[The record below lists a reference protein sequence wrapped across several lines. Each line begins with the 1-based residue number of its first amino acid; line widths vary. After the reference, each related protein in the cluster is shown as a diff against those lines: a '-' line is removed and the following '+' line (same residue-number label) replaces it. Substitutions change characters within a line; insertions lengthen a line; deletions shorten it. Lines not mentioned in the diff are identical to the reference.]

1 MDGEVVRREERKEG
15 EGFPEKAMF
24 LYASIWNASG
34 ISDGK
39 WCGKYCGADEPY
51 VCVIRTF
58 VFLLPLLLT
67 MSEFCF
73 CDSESSGFVFFSF
86 LASDV
91 DGECGNASSL
101 GYVG

>member
-1 MDGEVVRREERKEG
+1 
-15 EGFPEKAMF
+15 
-24 LYASIWNASG
+24 
-34 ISDGK
+34 
-39 WCGKYCGADEPY
+39 
-51 VCVIRTF
+51 
-58 VFLLPLLLT
+58 

-101 GYVG
+101 GYVV

>member
-1 MDGEVVRREERKEG
+1 MERWLGGRRGRREKGSLRKLCFCTLRFG
-15 EGFPEKAMF
+15 TLVGSAMG
-24 LYASIWNASG
+24 SG
-34 ISDGK
+34 VGSTVGLMSLMFV
-39 WCGKYCGADEPY
+39 Y
-51 VCVIRTF
+51 IRTF

-101 GYVG
+101 GYVV

>member
-1 MDGEVVRREERKEG
+1 VDGEVVRREERKEG

-51 VCVIRTF
+51 VCVYKDIRVPVAT
-58 VFLLPLLLT
+58 
-67 MSEFCF
+67 
-73 CDSESSGFVFFSF
+73 
-86 LASDV
+86 AV
-91 DGECGNASSL
+91 DHE
-101 GYVG
+101 